1 VIISQVNFLKL
12 LSKNVIFLAVLK
24 SVLFVS
30 VCNYLYRAL
39 AVSEDSALPAFV
51 TNMLGAFCILLIYT
65 RQPPPF
71 RFLPER
77 SAWFLVPI
85 LVLAI
90 SFCAGSLSSSGD
102 WHSLELSPY
111 ILSVVFVPI
120 AEELV
125 FRVGLWGWLG
135 GVPIGTRIYL
145 TSASFAI
152 LHSAS
157 SPWPIGPLLL
167 GIINQVILLRGGG
180 VLTAILLHMACN
192 ATVVIFL
199 ALDPRWL
206 DWLGVFYLH

>member
-1 VIISQVNFLKL
+1 MF
-12 LSKNVIFLAVLK
+12 
-24 SVLFVS
+24 
-30 VCNYLYRAL
+30 VCNFLYRAL
-39 AVSEDSALPAFV
+39 AASQDTALSAFV
-51 TNMLGAFCILLIYT
+51 TNMLGAFCLLLIYA
-65 RQPPPF
+65 RRPAPF
-71 RFLPER
+71 RLLPEK

-85 LVLAI
+85 IVLMI
-90 SFCAGSLSSSGD
+90 SLCAGSLSSSGE
-102 WHSLELSPY
+102 WQSLELSPY
-111 ILSVVFVPI
+111 LLSVVFVPI

-135 GVPIGTRIYL
+135 PVPNGTRIYL

-152 LHSAS
+152 LHTAS

-180 VLTAILLHMACN
+180 LITAILLHMACN

-206 DWLGVFYLH
+206 DWLRVFYLH

>member
-1 VIISQVNFLKL
+1 MIISQVNFLKL

-24 SVLFVS
+24 SIFFVS
-30 VCNYLYRAL
+30 VCNYLYSAL
-39 AVSEDSALPAFV
+39 AVSQESALPAFV

-65 RQPPPF
+65 RQPAPF
-71 RFLPER
+71 RLLPER
-77 SAWFLVPI
+77 SAWLLVPI

-102 WHSLELSPY
+102 WHSLDLSPY
-111 ILSVVFVPI
+111 LLSVVFVPI

-135 GVPIGTRIYL
+135 GVPNGTRIYL
-145 TSASFAI
+145 TASSFAI
-152 LHSAS
+152 LHTAS

-167 GIINQVILLRGGG
+167 GVINQVILLRGGG